1 MKIYDAGS
9 FRDPS
14 GKIFYYENNIFREI
28 FLSGLDKYN
37 FLKKDKL
44 LDELVE
50 KNFLVKTEE
59 IKTEDVSK
67 LKPEDK
73 SIIIKHEKINF
84 ISYPYEWTFNELKD
98 AAIFHLDLQL
108 FLLEKGAKLIDASAY
123 NIQFKKLKP
132 IFIDVLSIDKYKEGE
147 FWGAHKQF
155 CENFLNPLILTSK
168 TGINFNNW
176 FKGNLEGITTS
187 DLYSVLKLKHF
198 LSPTIFFQVFLLNK
212 IEQKATKNP
221 LLTNKKINKAKGL
234 SKNAFKFML
243 TGLKSFIKKLE
254 LKNQITTWEKYSEKN
269 TYSED
274 EDKKKMD
281 AVESFLK
288 KNKSINLLADL
299 GCNDGK
305 FSRLAIK
312 SNIENV
318 IGFDFDLKVLD
329 RSYLISKKNNQNI
342 LPLYL
347 DFTNPSSNLG
357 WNDNERKS
365 FNKRAK
371 FDCILALALIHHLVL
386 AKNIPLNQT
395 LIWLTSMAPAGL
407 IEFVPKEDP
416 TSQFMLSLKGD
427 IFPDY
432 NEENFKKEL
441 SRIVKIKNI
450 TTVSNTGRKIYE
462 FIPL

>member
-14 GKIFYYENNIFREI
+14 GKIFYYKDSIFREI
-28 FLSGLDKYN
+28 FSTGLEKYN
-37 FLKKDKL
+37 FLKKNDLLDKL
-44 LDELVE
+44 IKQEYLIQSEELE
-50 KNFLVKTEE
+50 
-59 IKTEDVSK
+59 TEDAIK
-67 LKPEDK
+67 LKSQKE
-73 SIIIKHEKINF
+73 SIIIKHEKLKY

-123 NIQFKKLKP
+123 NIQFKNHTP
-132 IFIDVLSIDKYKEGE
+132 IFIDTLSIDEYKEGE

-176 FKGNLEGITTS
+176 FKGNLEGIKTF
-187 DLYSVLKLKHF
+187 DLYSVLKLKDF
-198 LSPTIFFQVFLLNK
+198 LNPTIFFQVFLLNK

-221 LLTNKKINKAKGL
+221 ILTNKKIKKAKGL

-243 TGLKSFIKKLE
+243 LRLKNFIKKLK
-254 LKNQITTWEKYSEKN
+254 LKNQITTWEKYSEQN
-269 TYSED
+269 TYSDEED
-274 EDKKKMD
+274 RKKTEV
-281 AVESFLK
+281 VEKFLK
-288 KNKSINLLADL
+288 KSNKFKLLADL

-312 SNIENV
+312 NNVENV

-329 RSYLISKKNNQNI
+329 RNYLNSKKNNQNI

-357 WNDNERKS
+357 WDDSERKS
-365 FNKRAK
+365 FKERAK
-371 FDCILALALIHHLVL
+371 FDCIFALALIHHLVI
-386 AKNIPLNQT
+386 AKNIPLNKV
-395 LIWLTSMAPAGL
+395 LIWLTSLAPTGI
-407 IEFVPKEDP
+407 IEFVPKDDP

-432 NEENFKKEL
+432 NEENFKNQL
-441 SRIVKIKNI
+441 SKIVKISNI
-450 TTVSNTGRKIYE
+450 TTVSNTNRRIYE